1 MVSLLVS
8 MLMIFLLVLLN
19 TLLLLLSR
27 CYVVVTTVVA
37 YALIV
42 LAKVD
47 DVISVDFDVDTNANV
62 SICSFVLPSVNFSE
76 R

>member
-1 MVSLLVS
+1 MV
-8 MLMIFLLVLLN
+8 FLLVLLN
-19 TLLLLLSR
+19 TLLLLLLSR
-27 CYVVVTTVVA
+27 CYVVVTTLMA
-37 YALIV
+37 YALLV

-47 DVISVDFDVDTNANV
+47 DVISVDFDVHTNANV